1 MVKLWVVDS
10 SILISYLRSG
20 KYESFLFTNLSRKT
34 LFFPGSVLG
43 ELYAGAT
50 TREDRKDL
58 ESLRQALGENVVDT
72 TTDDWILAGR
82 CIATYSIRFG
92 KIRPR
97 DHILDVLIAI
107 SATKIGAALA
117 TENVDDMNRWKR
129 VLTRMGK
136 KVNVEVP
143 KA

>member
-1 MVKLWVVDS
+1 MAKLWVVDS
-10 SILISYLRSG
+10 SILIPYLRSG
-20 KYESFLFTNLSRKT
+20 KYENYLFTNLSGKT
-34 LFFPGSVLG
+34 LFFPGPVLG
-43 ELYAGAT
+43 ELYAGAA

-58 ESLRQALGENVVDT
+58 ESFRQALGENVVDT

-82 CIATYSIRFG
+82 CIATYSMRFG

-107 SATKIGAALA
+107 SATKVGAILS
-117 TENVDDMNRWKR
+117 TENVDDMNRWKG
-129 VLTRMGK
+129 VLARMGK
-136 KVNVEVP
+136 KVKVEVP